1 MSRLDDIKAAY
12 DNIQVPAELKE
23 RVLQS
28 MERGKKDACGEKK
41 ESGKAFAGK
50 SERNQKK
57 GHLLPFVRVA
67 EAVAAAVAVLVISV
81 NVSPTVANA
90 MEQVPVLGAI
100 VKIVNFTTYSDKQE
114 KKQMEATVRVP
125 EVKVIGTD
133 GKPLT
138 RESKELNAAVSGYL
152 DKNYIQVAES
162 TAASKDVAAVS
173 DGEEGHEEI
182 TSDYRIVTDNRRLF
196 SLRVD
201 TVIAMGGSDSFTKI
215 YNIDKKTGKMITL
228 KDLFREGSDYKK
240 RISDSIK
247 EQMRAQMK
255 KDSSKAY
262 FLDDDQPEW
271 DFKQIK
277 DDADFYIS
285 DNGELTFVFD
295 KYEVAPGYMGLVEF
309 SVPTE
314 KLSDIVKDGYLQ

>member
-1 MSRLDDIKAAY
+1 
-12 DNIQVPAELKE
+12 
-23 RVLQS
+23 
-28 MERGKKDACGEKK
+28 
-41 ESGKAFAGK
+41 
-50 SERNQKK
+50 
-57 GHLLPFVRVA
+57 
-67 EAVAAAVAVLVISV
+67 
-81 NVSPTVANA
+81 

-114 KKQMEATVRVP
+114 KKQMEATVKVP

-152 DKNYIQVAES
+152 DKIIQMYK
-162 TAASKDVAAVS
+162 KDVAAVS

-182 TSDYRIVTDNRRLF
+182 TSDYRIVTNNERLF

-228 KDLFREGSDYKK
+228 KDLFHEGSDYKK

>member
-1 MSRLDDIKAAY
+1 MSRLDDIKEAY

-41 ESGKAFAGK
+41 ESGKAFARK

-114 KKQMEATVRVP
+114 KKQMEATVKVP

-152 DKNYIQVAES
+152 DKIIQMYK
-162 TAASKDVAAVS
+162 KDVAAVS

-182 TSDYRIVTDNRRLF
+182 TSDYRIVTNNERLF

-255 KDSSKAY
+255 EDSSKAY

>member
-1 MSRLDDIKAAY
+1 MSRLDDIKEAY
-12 DNIQVPAELKE
+12 DNIQVPEELKE

-28 MERGKKDACGEKK
+28 MERGKKDACGAEK
-41 ESGKAFAGK
+41 ESNKAFAGK

-152 DKNYIQVAES
+152 DKIIQMYK
-162 TAASKDVAAVS
+162 KDVAAVS

-182 TSDYRIVTDNRRLF
+182 TSDYRIVTNNERLF

-255 KDSSKAY
+255 EDSSKTY

-314 KLSDIVKDGYLQ
+314 TLSDIVKDGYLQ

>member
-1 MSRLDDIKAAY
+1 MSRLDDIKEAY
-12 DNIQVPAELKE
+12 DNIQVPAELK
-23 RVLQS
+23 RTCAAKYGTRQKGCVW
-28 MERGKKDACGEKK
+28 RKKK

-114 KKQMEATVRVP
+114 KKSRWKQRSGVP

-152 DKNYIQVAES
+152 DKIIQRYK
-162 TAASKDVAAVS
+162 KDVAAVS

-182 TSDYRIVTDNRRLF
+182 TSDYRIVTNNERLF

-201 TVIAMGGSDSFTKI
+201 TVIAMGGSDSFTK
-215 YNIDKKTGKMITL
+215 
-228 KDLFREGSDYKK
+228 
-240 RISDSIK
+240 
-247 EQMRAQMK
+247 
-255 KDSSKAY
+255 
-262 FLDDDQPEW
+262 
-271 DFKQIK
+271 
-277 DDADFYIS
+277 
-285 DNGELTFVFD
+285 
-295 KYEVAPGYMGLVEF
+295 
-309 SVPTE
+309 
-314 KLSDIVKDGYLQ
+314 DIQY